1 MVNVLGTIGA
11 QRIGVLMTKD
21 TFGQSVSKGLFAK
34 MQERNL
40 KPIATVEIE
49 RNSTEIGTA
58 VRELVSASPTAIILI
73 AVAKPSA
80 LFIKEARKAGYTGSI
95 YALSVVASSV
105 FIKDVGIAGDGIV
118 ITRVTPTL
126 KQKHLAVVASY
137 LAAIKQIG
145 QEPSLRGLES
155 YLATRTLLLA
165 IQSLPTSMGASDV
178 YKKLTMIKADLGGYQ
193 ISFTGTSRSGSMFAE
208 IMMLNKNGEF
218 VN

>member
-1 MVNVLGTIGA
+1 
-11 QRIGVLMTKD
+11 
-21 TFGQSVSKGLFAK
+21 